1 MVGKGNK
8 NENVRSSEGCLTKYP
23 FLLDYSIGG
32 KKKNW
37 FRSILY
43 PRSIVFLL
51 VDSMLN
57 VNTLQIEITCTLSVD
72 NIFFSWKTREEF
84 RFFFIHS
91 LLRSSFFLELNWPE
105 ILFAAIVYPDKQKS
119 RKEMFLSFATPRLP
133 RRM

>member
-8 NENVRSSEGCLTKYP
+8 NENVRSSEGRLTKYP

-57 VNTLQIEITCTLSVD
+57 VNTLQREITCTLS
-72 NIFFSWKTREEF
+72 FG
-84 RFFFIHS
+84 
-91 LLRSSFFLELNWPE
+91 
-105 ILFAAIVYPDKQKS
+105 
-119 RKEMFLSFATPRLP
+119 
-133 RRM
+133 

>member
-8 NENVRSSEGCLTKYP
+8 NENVRSSEGRLTKYP

-72 NIFFSWKTREEF
+72 NIFFFGKREKSF
-84 RFFFIHS
+84 GFSLFIRFC
-91 LLRSSFFLELNWPE
+91 
-105 ILFAAIVYPDKQKS
+105 IV
-119 RKEMFLSFATPRLP
+119 LP
-133 RRM
+133 RIKLAGNTIRCYRLSR